1 MSVITTTY
9 TSDKQLSAN
18 FKLSEFLCKDG
29 TKTVKY
35 STELVDMLQALIDK
49 CGIIEYGAI
58 TSAYR
63 TPDYS
68 VKVGGEKDDA
78 HTVGIAVD
86 IQFKDKVKNIIPQKY
101 VACIAQDLG
110 FGGIGVMKNS
120 IHLDVRHLGGYK
132 NKKWYGDETNGTSLT
147 KKGIDFY
154 KYYGLTKDA
163 VYSYLKVT
171 TVSTLPKTETPK
183 AEPPKVDTEFEVL
196 KKENANLKTEIEKL
210 KSENS
215 NLITVIESTKI
226 ENATLKNENS
236 LLKNTLLKIKDTVG
250 SVKL

>member
-9 TSDKQLSAN
+9 IADKQLSKN

-29 TKTVKY
+29 TKSVKY
-35 STELVDMLQALIDK
+35 STDLVALLQKLIDM
-49 CGIIEYGAI
+49 CGLVEYGAI
-58 TSAYR
+58 TSGYR

-86 IQFKDKVKNIIPQKY
+86 IQFKDKSKNIIPQKY
-101 VACIAQDLG
+101 IACLAQDLG
-110 FGGIGVMKNS
+110 FGGIGIMKNS

-147 KKGIDFY
+147 KKNIDFY
-154 KYYGLTKDA
+154 KYYGLTKDE

-171 TVSTLPKTETPK
+171 TVQTAPKAETPK
-183 AEPPKVDTEFEVL
+183 AEPPKVDAELEAL
-196 KKENANLKTEIEKL
+196 KKENANLRAENENLKTA
-210 KSENS
+210 
-215 NLITVIESTKI
+215 I
-226 ENATLKNENS
+226 ENAKIESETFKNENS
-236 LLKNTLLKIKDTVG
+236 LLKNTLLKIKETVG